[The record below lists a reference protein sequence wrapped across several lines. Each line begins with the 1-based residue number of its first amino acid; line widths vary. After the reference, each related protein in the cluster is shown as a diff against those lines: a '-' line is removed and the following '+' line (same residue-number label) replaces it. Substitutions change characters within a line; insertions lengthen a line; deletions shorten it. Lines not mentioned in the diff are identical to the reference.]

1 MNVLIV
7 ISKEPAQKLLVILHT
22 EALKKEVIFMGM
34 SKKDLSR
41 KHANI
46 KLRISELEVKA
57 KMDPLKRH
65 PEIHEEIEKLKKQ
78 IAES

>member
-1 MNVLIV
+1 MMHAGFRGYI
-7 ISKEPAQKLLVILHT
+7 
-22 EALKKEVIFMGM
+22 MGM

-46 KLRISELEVKA
+46 KVKIEELEKKA

-65 PEIHEEIEKLKKQ
+65 PEVHEELAKLKKEL
-78 IAES
+78 AEN

>member
-1 MNVLIV
+1 
-7 ISKEPAQKLLVILHT
+7 
-22 EALKKEVIFMGM
+22 MGM

-46 KLRISELEVKA
+46 KLRITELEVKA

-65 PEIHEEIEKLKKQ
+65 PEIHDELAKLKK
-78 IAES
+78 ALLEG